1 MPLRRFGQVI
11 AVPAVC
17 LLSLSVLSAPA
28 GAQVVPQGDLVFSSN
43 RVDVLG
49 PNSEIFRMNPDGSA
63 ETRLTNNPAND
74 VDPVWSPDATK
85 IAFVRIG
92 VVRGQKV
99 SPGQIWLMNADGSGQ
114 RRLTRGTAKADASPV
129 FSPDGSTIAF
139 TRNRVAK
146 GNSAVFA
153 MNADGT
159 NERRLTSQ
167 PGFEGFP
174 AYSPDG
180 SQIVYT
186 SDQDGQPELYRM
198 NADGTGQTR
207 LTNHGA
213 VDTHAAWSP
222 DGSRIVFLSDRLG
235 TFQVFVMPAS
245 GGTPQLLTSGVDD
258 ENNASGDY
266 TPRWSPDGRRIAFT
280 ASHDESFEI
289 VVIDAA
295 GGTPTPL
302 TTAAASDFGG
312 DWHHPPGTPVA
323 TPASAPAAVRRV
335 GPPPPPDAFG
345 PGIPSSVAL
354 LCQI

>member
-1 MPLRRFGQVI
+1 MPLRRVGQVV

-17 LLSLSVLSAPA
+17 LLSLLLLSAPA
-28 GAQVVPQGDLVFSSN
+28 GAQVVAEGDLVFSSN

-49 PNSEIFRMNPDGSA
+49 SNSEIFRMNQDGSA
-63 ETRLTNNPAND
+63 ETRLTNSPAND

-99 SPGQIWLMNADGSGQ
+99 APGQIWLMNADGSGQ

-129 FSPDGSTIAF
+129 FSPDGTTIAF

-159 NERRLTSQ
+159 NERRLTSA

-186 SDQDGQPELYRM
+186 SDQDGQPELYKM
-198 NADGTGQTR
+198 NADGTAQTR
-207 LTNHGA
+207 LTNNGA
-213 VDTHAAWSP
+213 VDMHAEWSP
-222 DGSRIVFLSDRLG
+222 DGSRIAFLSDRLG

-245 GGTPQLLTSGVDD
+245 GGTPRLVTTGVDD
-258 ENNASGDY
+258 EDTASGDY
-266 TPRWSPDGRRIAFT
+266 TPKWSPDGRRIAFT

-295 GGTPTPL
+295 GGTPAPL
-302 TTAAASDFGG
+302 TAAAGSDFGG
-312 DWHHPPGTPVA
+312 DWHHPPGTPA
-323 TPASAPAAVRRV
+323 AIPAAVRRTAPA
-335 GPPPPPDAFG
+335 PPPGDSWSG
-345 PGIPSSVAL
+345 VPSSVAL